1 MTIQIEYETERKLEI
16 PYEKLAEKVAS
27 HILELEE
34 CPYEI
39 SVNLVITDNE
49 EIRKVNA
56 EFRLID
62 APTDVLSFPMVD
74 YPSPASF
81 DFLETEE
88 GDDCFNPDSGELML
102 GDIVISVARAR
113 AQAEEYGHSLRRE
126 FAFLVAHSMLHLLG
140 YDHMTPEEA
149 AVMEAKQ
156 EEVLQRLGITRD

>member
-1 MTIQIEYETERKLEI
+1 MTLTFENEQDFDLGFDPEE
-16 PYEKLAEKVAS
+16 VAAAV
-27 HILELEE
+27 INGVLDQEA
-34 CPYEI
+34 CPYEAEVELI
-39 SVNLVITDNE
+39 LTDPEN
-49 EIRKVNA
+49 IRTMNR
-56 EFRLID
+56 EHRNID
-62 APTDVLSFPMVD
+62 RETDVLSFPMVD

-88 GDDCFNPDSGELML
+88 GDDCFNPDSGEL
-102 GDIVISVARAR
+102 ARAH
-113 AQAEEYGHSLRRE
+113 AEEYGHSLRRE

>member
-1 MTIQIEYETERKLEI
+1 MTLTFENEQDFDLGFDPEEI
-16 PYEKLAEKVAS
+16 AVAV
-27 HILELEE
+27 INGVLDQEA
-34 CPYEI
+34 CPYEAEVELI
-39 SVNLVITDNE
+39 LTDPEN
-49 EIRKVNA
+49 IRTMNR
-56 EFRLID
+56 EHRNID
-62 APTDVLSFPMVD
+62 RETDVLSFPMVD

-81 DFLETEE
+81 DFLETE
-88 GDDCFNPDSGELML
+88 ELML

>member
-56 EFRLID
+56 
-62 APTDVLSFPMVD
+62 
-74 YPSPASF
+74 
-81 DFLETEE
+81 
-88 GDDCFNPDSGELML
+88 
-102 GDIVISVARAR
+102 
-113 AQAEEYGHSLRRE
+113 
-126 FAFLVAHSMLHLLG
+126 
-140 YDHMTPEEA
+140 
-149 AVMEAKQ
+149 
-156 EEVLQRLGITRD
+156 

>member
-1 MTIQIEYETERKLEI
+1 MTLTFENEQDFDLGFDPEE
-16 PYEKLAEKVAS
+16 VAAAV
-27 HILELEE
+27 INGVLDQEA
-34 CPYEI
+34 CPYEAEVELI
-39 SVNLVITDNE
+39 LTDPEN
-49 EIRKVNA
+49 IRTMNR
-56 EFRLID
+56 EHRNID
-62 APTDVLSFPMVD
+62 RETDVLSFPMVD
-74 YPSPASF
+74 YPS
-81 DFLETEE
+81 TEE

-113 AQAEEYGHSLRRE
+113 AQAEEYGHSLKRE

>member
-1 MTIQIEYETERKLEI
+1 MTLTFENEQDFDLGFYPEE
-16 PYEKLAEKVAS
+16 VAAAV
-27 HILELEE
+27 INGVLDQEA
-34 CPYEI
+34 CPYEAEVELI
-39 SVNLVITDNE
+39 LTDPEN
-49 EIRKVNA
+49 IRTMNR
-56 EFRLID
+56 EHRNID
-62 APTDVLSFPMVD
+62 RETDVLSFPMVD
-74 YPSPASF
+74 YPYPASF